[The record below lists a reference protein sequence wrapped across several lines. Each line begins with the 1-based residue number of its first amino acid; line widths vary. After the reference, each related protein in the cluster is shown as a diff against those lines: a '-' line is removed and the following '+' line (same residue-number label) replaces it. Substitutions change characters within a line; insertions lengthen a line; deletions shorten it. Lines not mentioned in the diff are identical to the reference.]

1 MPDQFQHSLRFA
13 IKNCGMKNELSI
25 DSSGYTV
32 LLIES
37 LISEAG

>member
-13 IKNCGMKNELSI
+13 IENLGMKNKLSI

-37 LISEAG
+37 LLSGAG